1 MKRNFWENFKI
12 YTCLKFGKWCFFF
25 LFVKIFDNIVE
36 ISKLFTY
43 IHRKIKNNISYHI
56 SFIIEQYI
64 SLVMVWFVSSTN
76 LVLKS
81 FFFCQKN
88 RNNSWY
94 AAGRWMMDLYFSDK
108 LKHIYD
114 IWFDMSW
121 IEAFL
126 PIKENNERNI
136 IYLLWS

>member
-64 SLVMVWFVSSTN
+64 SLVMVWFASSTN

-81 FFFCQKN
+81 FFFVKKIEIIVDMQRVDGWWIYIFLIN
-88 RNNSWY
+88 WNIS
-94 AAGRWMMDLYFSDK
+94 MIFDL
-108 LKHIYD
+108 
-114 IWFDMSW
+114 IWVELRPF
-121 IEAFL
+121 
-126 PIKENNERNI
+126 
-136 IYLLWS
+136 YLSKRTTRGI